1 VLPLPSLLSAAL
13 VAFTVELDNE
23 FEHRIPNRTSERK
36 ARGDRLSGPWLVS
49 VAMWANC
56 LRYVTEDGVT
66 VAEVERL
73 ARTHANL
80 DGMRR
85 WGYVTLDG
93 AGRRGGARRSGPDSV
108 LRLTD
113 AGRQAHQVWA
123 PLGGEIEQRWRL
135 RFGTPAVDR
144 LRDALQKVVR
154 SDAGSLPDTLPILRY
169 RLFCEVDD
177 LPAAETPSEQLPAA
191 ETPSE
196 LPLGAL
202 LSRGLLVFALGY
214 ERGVKLSLAVMLDVV
229 RVLDGNGVRVT
240 DLPRL
245 SGVSK
250 EAIAMALGLLEK
262 AMCAE
267 TWSRDRR
274 RMVRLTDRGLNAR
287 RRGLARVRAHEASW
301 RERFGDE
308 AIDELRGALEPLV
321 GNATRAGSP
330 LFGGL
335 EPHPD
340 GWRADRPQPDTL
352 PWFPMVLHRGGWPD
366 GS

>member
-1 VLPLPSLLSAAL
+1 VSGALPLPSLLSAAL

-23 FEHRIPNRTSERK
+23 FEHRMPHRTADQK
-36 ARGDRLSGPWLVS
+36 ARGETLSGPWLVS

-66 VAEVERL
+66 VAEVERR

-93 AGRRGGARRSGPDSV
+93 AGRRGGAGRSGPDSV
-108 LRLTD
+108 LQLTA
-113 AGRQAHQVWA
+113 AGRRANEVWA
-123 PLGGEIEQRWRL
+123 PLGGEIEERWRL
-135 RFGTPAVDR
+135 RFGAAAFDR
-144 LRDALQKVVR
+144 LRDALRTVVQP
-154 SDAGSLPDTLPILRY
+154 DAGSLPDTLPILRY
-169 RLFCEVDD
+169 RLSCEVEE
-177 LPAAETPSEQLPAA
+177 LPAAETPV
-191 ETPSE
+191 E
-196 LPLGAL
+196 LPLRAL

-214 ERGVKLSLAVMLDVV
+214 ERGVKLSLALMLDVL
-229 RVLDGNGVRVT
+229 RVLDGDGVRVA

-250 EAIAMALGLLEK
+250 EAIAMGLGRLEK
-262 AMCAE
+262 AMRVE
-267 TWSRDRR
+267 TWSHDRR

-287 RRGLARVRAHEASW
+287 RGGLRRVRDHEAAW

-321 GNATRAGSP
+321 GDATRQSSP
-330 LFGGL
+330 LFAGL
-335 EPHPD
+335 EPYPD
-340 GWRADRPQPDTL
+340 GWRAEVRAPDTL